1 MRFHRTIAM
10 LAGVAVL
17 LLTGAPAGAQA
28 EHFTFPFSVDSTEP
42 SLGPCDQ
49 SPGVLTLRGDGV
61 VAHITDTGQTFE
73 FGYNLQLQFTFD
85 PDDPGLPSASGRLV
99 AQHHENV
106 NEGQL
111 HDRRVTDAEHAIA
124 VLEDGTTLPIQTRTT
139 LAISADGNVEVTVDS
154 VRCGG
159 HAIEA

>member
-1 MRFHRTIAM
+1 MRFHRTIAT

-42 SLGPCDQ
+42 ALGPCDQ
-49 SPGVLTLRGDGV
+49 SPGVLTLRGDG

-85 PDDPGLPSASGRLV
+85 PDDPSVPSASGWLV

-106 NEGQL
+106 NEDQL
-111 HDRRVTDAEHAIA
+111 HDRRVTDAQHAIA
-124 VLEDGTTLPIQTRTT
+124 VLEDGTTFPIQIRTT
-139 LAISADGNVEVTVDS
+139 LAISTDGSVEVTVDS

-159 HAIEA
+159 QAVDA

>member
-1 MRFHRTIAM
+1 MRYHRTIAT

-28 EHFTFPFSVDSTEP
+28 EHVTFRFSVDSTEP
-42 SLGPCDQ
+42 SLAQCDQ
-49 SPGVLTLRGDGV
+49 SPGVLTLLGTG

-73 FGYNLQLQFTFD
+73 FGYNLQAQFTFD
-85 PDDPGLPSASGRLV
+85 PDDPSLPSASGWLV

-106 NEGQL
+106 NEDQL
-111 HDRRVTDAEHAIA
+111 HDRRVTDAQHAIA
-124 VLEDGTTLPIQTRTT
+124 VLEDGTTFPIHVRTT
-139 LAISADGNVEVTVDS
+139 LAISTDGSVEVTVDS

-159 HAIEA
+159 QVVDA

>member
-1 MRFHRTIAM
+1 MRFHRTIAT

-28 EHFTFPFSVDSTEP
+28 EHVTFPFSVDSTEP
-42 SLGPCDQ
+42 SLAPCDQ

-61 VAHITDTGQTFE
+61 AHITDTGRTFE

-85 PDDPGLPSASGRLV
+85 PDDPSLPSASGRLV
-99 AQHHENV
+99 AQHRENV
-106 NEGQL
+106 NEDQL
-111 HDRRVTDAEHAIA
+111 HDRRVTDAQHAIA
-124 VLEDGTTLPIQTRTT
+124 VLEDGTTFPIQIRTT
-139 LAISADGNVEVTVDS
+139 LAISADGTVEVTVDS

-159 HAIEA
+159 QAVDA

>member
-1 MRFHRTIAM
+1 MRFHRTIAT

-42 SLGPCDQ
+42 ALGPCDQ

-61 VAHITDTGQTFE
+61 AHITDTGQTFE
-73 FGYNLQLQFTFD
+73 FGYNLLLQFAFD
-85 PDDPGLPSASGRLV
+85 PDDPSLPSASGRLV

-111 HDRRVTDAEHAIA
+111 HDRRVTDAQHAIA
-124 VLEDGTTLPIQTRTT
+124 VLEDGTTFPIQIRTT
-139 LAISADGNVEVTVDS
+139 LAISVDGTVEVTVDS

-159 HAIEA
+159 QAIGA